1 MDENLLNLKTAV
13 FTIRNSVFIV
23 FTKKWLIMNVEYGCQ
38 ILEFTSEIQSD
49 YEKIIKKPKNE
60 HIWKINFV
68 DKDMY

>member
-23 FTKKWLIMNVEYGCQ
+23 FTKKWLIMNVEYGRQ
-38 ILEFTSEIQSD
+38 FLEFTSEIQSD

-60 HIWKINFV
+60 LIWKINFV